1 MNILITG
8 GSSGLGRATVE
19 KLAFHKENT
28 IYFTYNHHEE
38 EALGLEQQYSNVKA
52 LQVDFCSMDR
62 VKEFAL
68 GLSKY
73 DLDVLVNNVY
83 VGVPQST
90 YFHKIPL
97 DDFHLSFQHNILPLV
112 AITQS
117 AVSIFRKKHFGK
129 IINVLTASLLNL
141 PPMGYSIYTANKA
154 YLEQLSKCWC
164 KEYGRFNITSNCVM
178 PEFMQTSLSEIDE
191 RIIEQ
196 MQQPHPLKKLLLPQ
210 EVANVIAFITEAS
223 QQLNGVSIPVN
234 AAQTIIK

>member
-19 KLAFHKENT
+19 RLAFCRENT
-28 IYFTYNHHEE
+28 IYFTYNHHKE
-38 EALGLEQQYSNVKA
+38 EALGLEQQYPNVKA
-52 LQVDFCSMDR
+52 LQVDFCLMDQVR
-62 VKEFAL
+62 EFAVE
-68 GLSKY
+68 LSGY
-73 DLDVLVNNVY
+73 DLDILINNAY
-83 VGVPQST
+83 VGAPQST

-117 AVSIFRKKHFGK
+117 AISIFRKKHFGK
-129 IINVLTASLLNL
+129 IINVLTAYLLNL

-178 PEFMQTSLSEIDE
+178 PEFMQTSFAEVDE

-196 MQQPHPLKKLLLPQ
+196 MQQTHPLKKLLSPE
-210 EVANVIAFITEAS
+210 EVADVIAFMTETS
-223 QQLNGVSIPVN
+223 QQVNGVSIPVN
-234 AAQTIIK
+234 AAQVIIK